1 MVYFLIG
8 VIIILLIAIGFGV
21 WFIKNLT
28 KQTEA
33 AEDERDEAITGMG
46 YYRDII
52 DVVREKMLLTQTKL
66 TEVDLRGAFEADD
79 EVGFVFKE
87 IKSLTEELNQAVQK
101 AYE

>member
-1 MVYFLIG
+1 MVYFLIAG
-8 VIIILLIAIGFGV
+8 IIILLIALGIAV

-28 KQTEA
+28 KQAEA
-33 AEDERDEAITGMG
+33 AEEERDEAMTGMN

-52 DVVREKMLLTQTKL
+52 DIVREKMLLTQTKL
-66 TEVDLRGAFEADD
+66 TEVDLRGSFEADD

-87 IKSLTEELNQAVQK
+87 IKSLTEELNQTVQA